1 MLNVKK
7 IFEKDIL
14 YRNIGNLELVGRLY
28 TPGTKK
34 PAPFVVDVHGGAWGS
49 GDRFNNQV
57 IHQSFARNGI
67 GVFALEFRLSSQAQF
82 PHPVADINYGVRWFK
97 KHAASLNIATSL
109 IGGLGSSSGAQQI
122 GLVALQPNEERY
134 TVAESSLLNVDSS
147 LDFLIACWPILD
159 PAARYKM
166 AKKTGK
172 ERLVDA
178 HHSYFP
184 TEADMMLGNPYMVL
198 DAGAA
203 THTPPIAVVQGEAD
217 ENVDHFRA
225 DVFAEL
231 YRKSGGRIEV
241 YKYTGQPHTFVTNYP
256 EHPDSQEAIQKLQDF
271 IFRLTV

>member
-1 MLNVKK
+1 MFNVRK

-14 YRNIGNLELVGRLY
+14 YRTIGNLELMARLY
-28 TPGTKK
+28 TTDTKE

-122 GLVALQPNEERY
+122 GLIALQPNEKKY
-134 TVAESSLLNVDSS
+134 AVDESSLMNVDSS

-159 PAARYKM
+159 PAARYNM
-166 AKKTGK
+166 AKKGGK

-178 HHSYFP
+178 HHAYFP
-184 TEADMMLGNPYMVL
+184 KEADMVIGNPYMVL
-198 DAGAA
+198 DTGAA
-203 THTPPIAVVQGEAD
+203 THTPPIAVIQGEAD

-225 DVFAEL
+225 DAFAEL

-241 YKYTGQPHTFVTNYP
+241 HKYTGQPHTFVTNNP
-256 EHPDSQEAIQKLQDF
+256 EHPDSQEAIRKLQDF
-271 IFRLTV
+271 IFSLAV